1 MENKGRAPAMA
12 AELVIAPEAAL
23 DITEAYISYENRRAG
38 LGEEFLSAVDASME
52 RIRRQ
57 PRDLRS
63 RLRGVPARLDPAISI
78 PHLLRVRGNGRDS
91 LRRVSTSRDPEKWR
105 LRLP

>member
-1 MENKGRAPAMA
+1 MA
-12 AELVIAPEAAL
+12 AELVVAPEAEL
-23 DITEAYISYENRRAG
+23 DVTEAYVWYESRRAG

-57 PRDLRS
+57 PTIYPRVHEEYRRALVR
-63 RLRGVPARLDPAISI
+63 RFPYAIFFEYAETAVTVYAVF
-78 PHLLRVRGNGRDS
+78 H
-91 LRRVSTSRDPEKWR
+91 TSRDPEKWR